1 MKLALIR
8 LIVAIV
14 AACIMTWTLTVV
26 NRHSVIDHDFVRRHL
41 VICILLIVLSV
52 AAYLAVPLSLI
63 GVILALPI

>member
-8 LIVAIV
+8 LIAAI
-14 AACIMTWTLTVV
+14 AAASIMTWVLTAV
-26 NRHSVIDHDFVRRHL
+26 NLHSVIDRGFVRRHL